1 MFGIFKFTALM
12 FRSFIGVTTTVSKAA
27 GTAIGA
33 GVVAAE
39 VIKDYKK
46 ESDAKNG
53 EGTSNEKCRSA
64 GDPV

>member
-12 FRSFIGVTTTVSKAA
+12 FRCFIGVTTTVSKAA

-53 EGTSNEKCRSA
+53 EGTSNEKCRSV
-64 GDPV
+64 GDLI